1 MGRVRR
7 FGRSEVD
14 AHTPDVR
21 RGERLEAVDVL
32 RRLRGNRRPGPTAR
46 RRRNGRGRRTRGRE
60 QEQGRPYQRRSSK
73 SPHWPRL
80 LVEKWTEMQ
89 EHDTGP
95 DWGTHE
101 QFRQRIGREM
111 EAST

>member
-32 RRLRGNRRPGPTAR
+32 RRLRGNRRPGPPHAGAATAEVVGLGVESKSR
-46 RRRNGRGRRTRGRE
+46 AAPISADPRSPHTGRGSWSKNG
-60 QEQGRPYQRRSSK
+60 PKCRSTI
-73 SPHWPRL
+73 PGL
-80 LVEKWTEMQ
+80 
-89 EHDTGP
+89 TG
-95 DWGTHE
+95 GHMSNSAN
-101 QFRQRIGREM
+101 G
-111 EAST
+111 